1 MQLFGNSEWL
11 ILMTAIIW
19 VCGDKQMEA
28 IKRVRL
34 SEIAELI
41 TKGTTPTTL
50 GYNFQEDGVNFLKI
64 ECFSEDGIYI
74 KEKTAHISEE
84 CHEKLKR
91 SKLRT
96 GDILFSIAGAIGR
109 VAVVTEEMLPANTN
123 QALAIIRVTRDDIYL
138 PYIKLI
144 LTSQIVKAQFERK
157 KQGVAQLNISLKD
170 INELEIPLPE
180 KSKQIECASLLEK
193 ISGIITARQQ
203 QLQKLNELV
212 KARFVELFGDC
223 VLNSKG
229 WKTKRLGDIAEV
241 GSSKRVFVE
250 DLKESGIPFY
260 RGTEI
265 GALAEGKTVTPELF
279 ISKEHYAELCIA
291 TGAPNIGDLLM
302 PSICPD
308 GRIWVVNT
316 EKPFYFKDGRVLWV
330 HAIDDSYNPVFLLY
344 TLKDRIMS
352 DYSSIAS
359 GTTFA
364 ELKIFALKE
373 CHVFDVPLELQNQF
387 AAFVNQTDK
396 SKVAIQKAL
405 DEAQLLFDSLM
416 QKYFG

>member
-1 MQLFGNSEWL
+1 MEHITIEECCDILDSRRIPITASERRNGRYPYYGANG
-11 ILMTAIIW
+11 IQDYVADYIF
-19 VCGDKQMEA
+19 DD
-28 IKRVRL
+28 
-34 SEIAELI
+34 ELV
-41 TKGTTPTTL
+41 L
-50 GYNFQEDGVNFLKI
+50 LAEDGGNFGSKTRPIAYRVSGKCWVNNHAHVLKPMANVDVDYL
-64 ECFSEDGIYI
+64 CYSLMFYD
-74 KEKTAHISEE
+74 
-84 CHEKLKR
+84 
-91 SKLRT
+91 
-96 GDILFSIAGAIGR
+96 
-109 VAVVTEEMLPANTN
+109 TEELVNGATRQKLTQAAMRKMLIPQRPITE
-123 QALAIIRVTRDDIYL
+123 QKKIVSELSKIQSIISV
-138 PYIKLI
+138 
-144 LTSQIVKAQFERK
+144 
-157 KQGVAQLNISLKD
+157 
-170 INELEIPLPE
+170 
-180 KSKQIECASLLEK
+180 
-193 ISGIITARQQ
+193 RQQ
-203 QLQKLNELV
+203 QLQKLDELV